1 MSEKKPANRVILV
14 ADDDKDDQALISNSF
29 DDIGSGC
36 QVEVV
41 SNGQLALKRLQDKDL
56 PRPCLIVLDL
66 NMPVMGGMETLTH
79 IRNNPEWEDVPVV
92 VFTTSTSRESK
103 TQSLKL
109 GAKDHIV
116 KPYDYNAFMEISQKM
131 LAYCRQG

>member
-1 MSEKKPANRVILV
+1 MSQQKPGTRVILV

-41 SNGQLALKRLQDKDL
+41 SNGQLALKRLQNNEL
-56 PRPCLIVLDL
+56 PLPCLIVLDL

-79 IRNNPEWEDVPVV
+79 IRANPDWADVPVV
-92 VFTTSTSRESK
+92 VFTTSTSKESR
-103 TQSLKL
+103 TQSMSL

>member
-1 MSEKKPANRVILV
+1 MSQQKPATRVILV

-36 QVEVV
+36 LVEVV
-41 SNGQLALKRLQDKDL
+41 SNGQLALKRLQDRGQ

-66 NMPVMGGMETLTH
+66 NMPIMGGMETLMH
-79 IRNNPEWEDVPVV
+79 IRSNPEWSDVPVV
-92 VFTTSTSRESK
+92 VFTTSTSKESK